1 MKWYLIYSKA
11 DDYGACNFGLIKC
24 SKKMLKHVYHSQK
37 VEDEDVEVLKK
48 YIDVVTDFIDED
60 QSIDDYL
67 EEYY

>member
-1 MKWYLIYSKA
+1 MEWYLIYSKA
-11 DDYGACNFGLIKC
+11 DDYGDCNFGLIKC
-24 SKKMLKHVYHSQK
+24 SKKMLKHVYFYKK

>member
-1 MKWYLIYSKA
+1 MKWYLIYSKP

-24 SKKMLKHVYHSQK
+24 NKKMLKHVYFSK
-37 VEDEDVEVLKK
+37 EVEKEDVEILKK

-60 QSIDDYL
+60 ESLEDYL

>member
-1 MKWYLIYSKA
+1 MKWYLIYSNA

-48 YIDVVTDFIDED
+48 LLLILLMKIN
-60 QSIDDYL
+60 Q
-67 EEYY
+67 